1 MIKQLTKLSKLHKSD
16 LKQIRNLA
24 DHAEQ
29 QDRFKI
35 KLYWYVIENRLTN
48 EFNDF
53 FYYVDGNLVAYL
65 GLFTF
70 QSDEAEITAV
80 VHPKYRSQGLFKK
93 MLGEALLELHQRQIN
108 YCVWICPRGSVID
121 EAYIKALSGEYTFSQ
136 VEMLLSK
143 PPVSKELPQ
152 VFLRPATKADLLI
165 LAKIGSISFQS
176 SFSETLQR
184 FTENMEE
191 KNRYIWLLSTAENEN
206 IGKIHVRIDESN
218 AAFIH
223 DLCILP
229 EHRGKNYA
237 MSMIMSTIKMLRD
250 RGQRQIL
257 LDVECDN
264 QGALR
269 LYQQCGFEALV
280 TYDFWRVPTFR
291 MKG

>member
-1 MIKQLTKLSKLHKSD
+1 MIKQLTKLSRLHKSD
-16 LKQIRNLA
+16 LKQIRNLVEF
-24 DHAEQ
+24 AEH
-29 QDRFKI
+29 QDGYKI

-53 FYYVDGNLVAYL
+53 FYYIDGNLIAYL

-70 QSDEAEITAV
+70 QADEAEMTAV
-80 VHPKYRSQGLFKK
+80 VHPKYRGQGLFKK
-93 MLGEALLELHQRQIN
+93 MLGEALLELNQRQIN
-108 YCVWICPRGSVID
+108 FCTWICPQGSIINK
-121 EAYIKALSGEYTFSQ
+121 EYISSMQGEYSFSQ
-136 VEMLLSK
+136 VEMLLTK
-143 PPVSKELPQ
+143 PPIPKNVPEI
-152 VFLRPATKADLLI
+152 FLRAAQKSDLITLS
-165 LAKIGSISFQS
+165 KIGSISFQS

-184 FTENMEE
+184 FTENLTE
-191 KNRYIWLLSTAENEN
+191 KNRFAWLLSIPEREN
-206 IGKIHVRIDESN
+206 IGKIHVRFDESK

-229 EHRGKNYA
+229 EFRGKNYA
-237 MSMIMSTIKMLRD
+237 YAMILLTIKMLQD
-250 RGQRQIL
+250 RGQRRIL

-291 MKG
+291 MLR